1 MSGNTAL
8 LLALIGGLVAVGYG
22 FWARSWIL
30 SQDAGNAR
38 MQEIASAIQA
48 GAAAYLARQYKT
60 ITIVGVVLA
69 ILIFLF
75 LDSKTALGF
84 VVGAVLSGACGFIGM
99 NVSVK
104 ANVRTAQ
111 AATKGIGPALDVA
124 FRGGAI
130 TGMLVVGLGLLGVAG
145 FFYFLVGDGS
155 GVAAKDL
162 ASSLNPLI
170 GFAFG
175 SSLISIFARLGGGI
189 FTKGADVGA
198 DLVGKVEAGIP
209 EDDPRNP
216 AVIADNVGDNV
227 GDCAGMAADLFETY
241 AVTLIATM
249 VLGALLVTSGPVNA
263 VMYPMALGA
272 VSIVASIIGCF
283 FVKASPGMKNVMPA
297 LYKGLAIAGVL
308 SLIAFYF
315 VTASM
320 FPDGVKL
327 TGGASA
333 SSMALFGAC
342 AVGLILTAALVWITE
357 FYTGT
362 QYAPVRHIAQAS
374 TTGHGTNIIAG
385 LGVSMRSTAWP
396 VIFVC
401 IAILLSYKL
410 AGLFGIAI
418 AATSMLSMAG
428 IVVAL
433 DAYGP
438 ITDNAG
444 GIAEMAELPSS
455 VRDITDPL
463 DAVGNTTKA
472 VTKGYAIGSAGLAA
486 LVLFA
491 DYTHKLESYGK
502 AISFDLSDPMVI
514 VGLFIGGLIPYL
526 FGAMA
531 MEAVGRAAGSVV
543 VEVRRQFAD
552 GLIMAGK
559 RKPDYSAA
567 VDMLTTAAIKE
578 MVIPSLLPVVVPIL
592 VGLILGP
599 KALGGLLMGTIV
611 TGLFVAISMC
621 TGGGA
626 WDNAKKYIEDGN
638 HGGKG
643 SEAHKAAVTGDTVGD
658 PYKDTAGPAVN
669 PLIKIIN
676 IVALLIVPLVVK
688 LHGGDM
694 PAAAVAAPVTAVAVA
709 AQAAAPAVAAPAAA
723 PVAAGATDAA
733 SIKVDGGVV
742 KFYFASG
749 KSELAAGAKEAVAD
763 IVKGVAGGK
772 KAALSGFV
780 DASGDPAKNAEL
792 AKQRAFAVRDLLKA
806 NGVAEDKIELVKPA
820 DITAGATSA
829 AESRR
834 VEVTLM

>member
-1 MSGNTAL
+1 MSTTMAL
-8 LLALIGGLVAVGYG
+8 SLALACGVAAVLYG
-22 FWARSWIL
+22 FIQRGWIL
-30 SQDAGNAR
+30 KQDAGNAR
-38 MQEIASAIQA
+38 MQEIAGAIQQ

-60 ITIVGVVLA
+60 IAVVGVVLA
-69 ILIFLF
+69 ILIVVF
-75 LDSKTALGF
+75 LDGTTAAGF
-84 VVGAVLSGACGFIGM
+84 VLGAVLSGACGFIGM
-99 NVSVK
+99 NTSVR

-111 AATKGIGPALDVA
+111 AATRGIGPALDVA
-124 FRGGAI
+124 FKGGAI
-130 TGMLVVGLGLLGVAG
+130 TGMLVVGLGLLGVVI
-145 FFYFLVGDGS
+145 FFWFTVLNGQWTPDKS
-155 GVAAKDL
+155 LAAVLKPML
-162 ASSLNPLI
+162 

-175 SSLISIFARLGGGI
+175 ASLISIFARLGGGI

-241 AVTLIATM
+241 AVTIIAT
-249 VLGALLVTSGPVNA
+249 
-263 VMYPMALGA
+263 MALGA
-272 VSIVASIIGCF
+272 LVVAAAPMAAVIYPLLLGGVSIIASIIGCS

-297 LYKGLAIAGVL
+297 LYKGLAVAGVL
-308 SLIAFYF
+308 SLVAFYF
-315 VTASM
+315 VTVAVM
-320 FPDGVKL
+320 PGDAL
-327 TGGASA
+327 GAGTH
-333 SSMALFGAC
+333 LRLWGAC
-342 AVGLILTAALVWITE
+342 AVGLVLTAAMVWITE

-362 QYAPVRHIAQAS
+362 QFSPVRHIAEAS

-401 IAILLSYKL
+401 LAILAAYQL
-410 AGLFGIAI
+410 AGLYGIAV

-444 GIAEMAELPSS
+444 GIAEMADLPKS
-455 VRDITDPL
+455 VRDVTDPL

-491 DYTHKLESYGK
+491 DYTHSLSARGLDV
-502 AISFDLSDPMVI
+502 SFDLSEPRVI

-543 VEVRRQFAD
+543 VEVRRQFRD
-552 GLIMAGK
+552 IKGIMEGTA
-559 RKPDYSAA
+559 KPEYDTA
-567 VDMLTTAAIKE
+567 VDMLTKAAIKE
-578 MVIPSLLPVVVPIL
+578 MMIPSLLPVVVPIV
-592 VGLILGP
+592 VGLLLGP
-599 KALGGLLMGTIV
+599 AALGGLLMGTIV

-626 WDNAKKYIEDGN
+626 WDNAKKYIEDGH

-676 IVALLIVPLVVK
+676 IVALLIVPL
-688 LHGGDM
+688 L
-694 PAAAVAAPVTAVAVA
+694 PAGTGAKAVAPAEPVAAVAA
-709 AQAAAPAVAAPAAA
+709 
-723 PVAAGATDAA
+723 AG
-733 SIKVDGGVV
+733 
-742 KFYFASG
+742 FA
-749 KSELAAGAKEAVAD
+749 
-763 IVKGVAGGK
+763 
-772 KAALSGFV
+772 
-780 DASGDPAKNAEL
+780 
-792 AKQRAFAVRDLLKA
+792 AVRTQPM
-806 NGVAEDKIELVKPA
+806 KPEPISA
-820 DITAGATSA
+820 DDA
-829 AESRR
+829 RR
-834 VEVTLM
+834 VEVKRM

>member
-1 MSGNTAL
+1 MTGNSAL
-8 LLALIGGLVAVGYG
+8 ILALVCGFIAVAYG
-22 FWARSWIL
+22 FWARNWIL

-38 MQEIASAIQA
+38 MQEIADAIQT

-60 ITIVGVVLA
+60 IAIVGVVLA
-69 ILIFLF
+69 VLIFFF
-75 LDSKTALGF
+75 LDSLSAVGF
-84 VVGAVLSGACGFIGM
+84 VIGAVLSGACGFIGM
-99 NVSVK
+99 NVSVR

-130 TGMLVVGLGLLGVAG
+130 TGMLVVGLGLLGVTA
-145 FFYFLVGDGS
+145 FYWFLVPDGA
-155 GVAAKDL
+155 VTAAK
-162 ASSLNPLI
+162 LNPLI

-249 VLGALLVTSGPVNA
+249 VLGALLVTGAGTSA
-263 VMYPMALGA
+263 VIYPLALGA

-297 LYKGLAIAGVL
+297 LYKGLAVAGTL
-308 SLIAFYF
+308 SLVAFYF
-315 VTASM
+315 VTQSL
-320 FPDGVKL
+320 FPAPIALPGGVVI
-327 TGGASA
+327 SA
-333 SSMALFGAC
+333 ATLFGSC
-342 AVGLILTAALVWITE
+342 AVGLVLTAALVWVTE
-357 FYTGT
+357 YYTGT
-362 QYAPVRHIAQAS
+362 QYAPVKHIAEAS

-396 VIFVC
+396 VLFVC
-401 IAILLSYKL
+401 AAIWTAFAL
-410 AGLFGIAI
+410 AGLYGIAI

-444 GIAEMAELPSS
+444 GIAEMAEMPKS
-455 VRDITDPL
+455 VRDVTDPL

-502 AISFDLSDPMVI
+502 VITFDLSNPMVI
-514 VGLFIGGLIPYL
+514 IGLFIGGLIPYL

-531 MEAVGRAAGSVV
+531 MEAVGRAAGAVV
-543 VEVRRQFAD
+543 VEVRRQFREIK
-552 GLIMAGK
+552 GIMEGTA
-559 RKPDYSAA
+559 KPEYGRA

-578 MVIPSLLPVVVPIL
+578 MMIPSLLPVVVPIL

-599 KALGGLLMGTIV
+599 AALGGLLMGTIV

-626 WDNAKKYIEDGN
+626 WDNAKKYIEDG
-638 HGGKG
+638 HFGGKG

-658 PYKDTAGPAVN
+658 PYKDTAGPAIN

-676 IVALLIVPLVVK
+676 IVALLIVPVMMK
-688 LHGGDM
+688 IHGG
-694 PAAAVAAPVTAVAVA
+694 
-709 AQAAAPAVAAPAAA
+709 
-723 PVAAGATDAA
+723 
-733 SIKVDGGVV
+733 
-742 KFYFASG
+742 
-749 KSELAAGAKEAVAD
+749 
-763 IVKGVAGGK
+763 
-772 KAALSGFV
+772 
-780 DASGDPAKNAEL
+780 
-792 AKQRAFAVRDLLKA
+792 
-806 NGVAEDKIELVKPA
+806 
-820 DITAGATSA
+820 
-829 AESRR
+829 
-834 VEVTLM
+834 